1 MSRGRSDSISTVD
14 IVPEWVEVLVPD
26 NEVALYRKTIKNPL
40 LVIPH
45 EIEGLGAVRN
55 WVLDNFKE
63 ETVIMLDDD
72 FACPYALTEEV
83 SRRIEDPEEVVQI
96 LINTAVMAKDLGVH
110 CFRFSQTDI
119 RKYNGCE
126 PFSLCTWVG
135 GVIGVIGRKYRFR
148 QDKFKVDI
156 DFCLQNLLVDR
167 IIFQDN
173 RYKFTQKRDN
183 NKGGNSAFRT
193 EESFNQS
200 IKSLQDKWGDCL
212 NVGDFKNQV
221 KIRLNVKRRQP
232 IEY

>member
-1 MSRGRSDSISTVD
+1 MSRSRSDSISTID

-110 CFRFSQTDI
+110 CFGFSQTDI

-173 RYKFTQKRDN
+173 RYKFTKKRDN